1 MHKFEIEMKL
11 GGGAE
16 CARVDDN
23 NIGQGQP
30 AKEAECT
37 QRRLVIQCTAV
48 HRGFISAAQREE
60 DSEVSPSS
68 RATGRRQQHVR
79 AANRP
84 TCNTKPTKQPTRR
97 DEKHMLCCR
106 PGRARHGPRHGPLLL
121 RIDRGSSVS
130 DLAGLGEPP
139 LDPHPAVS
147 AGLARLV
154 PDLLA
159 EPVRKQEQRELAT

>member
-79 AANRP
+79 AATDLQHQTNQA
-84 TCNTKPTKQPTRR
+84 THETRR
-97 DEKHMLCCR
+97 EAHAALS
-106 PGRARHGPRHGPLLL
+106 PW
-121 RIDRGSSVS
+121 
-130 DLAGLGEPP
+130 
-139 LDPHPAVS
+139 
-147 AGLARLV
+147 
-154 PDLLA
+154 
-159 EPVRKQEQRELAT
+159 